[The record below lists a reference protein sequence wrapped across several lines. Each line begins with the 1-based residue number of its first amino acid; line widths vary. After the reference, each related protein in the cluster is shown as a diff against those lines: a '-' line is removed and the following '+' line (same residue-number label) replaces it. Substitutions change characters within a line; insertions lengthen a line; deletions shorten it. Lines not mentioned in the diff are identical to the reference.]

1 MTEFLDEGQF
11 DEMDGILEVFDLT
24 HKQSFHELE
33 QLHYHLKKRYAK
45 TGKLLCSVL
54 VGNKVDD
61 INQSA

>member
-1 MTEFLDEGQF
+1 MGEFLDEGRF

-33 QLHYHLKKRYAK
+33 QLHYHIKQRYAK
-45 TGKLLCSVL
+45 NNKTLCSVL

-61 INQSA
+61 INQAS